1 MVIYMGF
8 NELKSEYY
16 IHNGYLMI
24 GNNTAYKVDDIREIY
39 FKGSFLFIVF
49 KSGFIRDYMFNTV
62 APDTIDFFQEL
73 NREIQSGRSKFSL
86 DVVVFVVLVVITLGL
101 GLWCMLL

>member
-39 FKGSFLFIVF
+39 LKGVFYLLFL
-49 KSGFIRDYMFNTV
+49 K
-62 APDTIDFFQEL
+62 
-73 NREIQSGRSKFSL
+73 
-86 DVVVFVVLVVITLGL
+86 VVY
-101 GLWCMLL
+101 